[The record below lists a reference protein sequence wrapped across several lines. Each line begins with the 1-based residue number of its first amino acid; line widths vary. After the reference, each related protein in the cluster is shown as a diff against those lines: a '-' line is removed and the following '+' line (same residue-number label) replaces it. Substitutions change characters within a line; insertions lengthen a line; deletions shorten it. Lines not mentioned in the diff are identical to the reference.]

1 MTENKSAIAID
12 SNPHIDPCLIYLNS
26 MVIND
31 SSIDAE
37 FSFYITLMLQGT
49 IVSGKLISDNL
60 YFSSVTNTISSRLQ
74 SRIINDLFEDYR
86 AMFTENRFD
95 ILFLHLQNV
104 VIRQTNKSQNIELEL
119 MRIPLA
125 SVGGFSIATL

>member
-1 MTENKSAIAID
+1 
-12 SNPHIDPCLIYLNS
+12 

-31 SSIDAE
+31 TSIDAE
-37 FSFYITLMLQGT
+37 FSFYITLILQGT

-60 YFSSVTNTISSRLQ
+60 YFSTVTNTISSRLQ

-86 AMFTENRFD
+86 VMFTENRFD

-104 VIRQTNKSQNIELEL
+104 VIRQTNKSPNIELEL